1 MRRLGNRFETSVY
14 FWTGECGKIVM
25 SSLFFCYR
33 RCLIFAFCSE
43 SNLRSGPIFCL
54 LARPNYQHSLVLARH
69 SYGETMCM
77 VSQSTI
83 LENRC
88 AEAVRM
94 GSQSSISECRHAVTM
109 GMGRNPQFWSSNGA
123 QPEIRQEKRN
133 HAHDFKFLE
142 NLKIWSHGG
151 PRSLTHLLRTPARL
165 NRYPRIKKR
174 EKIGP
179 DGK

>member
-1 MRRLGNRFETSVY
+1 
-14 FWTGECGKIVM
+14 M

-33 RCLIFAFCSE
+33 RCLIFVFCSE
-43 SNLRSGPIFCL
+43 SHITWSGPIFCL
-54 LARPNYQHSLVLARH
+54 LARPNYQHSLVLARNR
-69 SYGETMCM
+69 YDETMCM

-94 GSQSSISECRHAVTM
+94 GSQSSISECRHA
-109 GMGRNPQFWSSNGA
+109 NPQFWSSNGA
-123 QPEIRQEKRN
+123 QSEIRQEKRN

-151 PRSLTHLLRTPARL
+151 PRSLTHPLRTCETQSLSPH
-165 NRYPRIKKR
+165 P
-174 EKIGP
+174 
-179 DGK
+179 